1 MSPTRNWRALSA
13 ASVATVSL
21 LLAACGGGSSASSNA
36 PEKSELTGIYAGA
49 PVAASLPAGSTAAK
63 IKERGELVVGA
74 ALDAPL
80 LSQQDPTNPDKVEGF
95 DITLAKLLATYII
108 GEPKVKIVPPAS
120 QTREAMLQNKTVDVV
135 FNTYTITEERAKQIQ
150 FAGPYFLSGLA
161 IAVPAGNPA
170 GIKTLDDLKGK
181 KVIVGANTPA
191 VDFIKTKVPSAQVV
205 TFDTDPQ
212 AIQALTQGRGDAYVQ
227 DYLLLA
233 TDAVANKG
241 IALATGALTEEP
253 YGIGLPPND
262 PDFKAFVNDWIT
274 KVESGGQWAD
284 AFKGSIG
291 AATGQDAPSA
301 PKIGSVPGS

>member
-1 MSPTRNWRALSA
+1 MAPTRRWRAASA
-13 ASVATVSL
+13 ASVAAL
-21 LLAACGGGSSASSNA
+21 GLILAACGGGSDSADDAGSKA
-36 PEKSELTGIYAGA
+36 TGIFADA
-49 PVAASLPAGSTAAK
+49 PVAESLPEGSTMAK
-63 IKERGELVVGA
+63 IKENGELVVAA

-108 GEPKVKIVPPAS
+108 GKPNVKIVPPAS

-135 FNTYTITEERAKQIQ
+135 FNTYTITEERAQQIQ

-161 IAVPAGNPA
+161 IAVPKGNPDD
-170 GIKTLDDLKGK
+170 IDSIDDLAGK

-191 VDFIKTKVPSAQVV
+191 VDYVKQEVPDAELV

-212 AIQALTQGRGDAYVQ
+212 AVQALAQGRGVAYVQ

-233 TDAVANKG
+233 TDAASNKD
-241 IALATGALTEEP
+241 IELASGALTAEP

-262 PDFKAFVNDWIT
+262 PDFKTFVNEWLEKIQD
-274 KVESGGQWAD
+274 GGQWAQ
-284 AFKGSIG
+284 AFEDSIG
-291 AATGQDAPSA
+291 KVTGQKAPEA
-301 PKIGSVPGS
+301 PEIGSVPGS